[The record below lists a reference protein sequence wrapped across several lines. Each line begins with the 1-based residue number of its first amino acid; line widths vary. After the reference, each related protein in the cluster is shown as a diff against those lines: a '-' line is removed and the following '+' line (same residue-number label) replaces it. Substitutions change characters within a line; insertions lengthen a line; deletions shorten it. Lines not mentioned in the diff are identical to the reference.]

1 MSVPGSQANP
11 PYTEAVPPAVPTVTA
26 SAVPTGQPYYGAPG
40 ADNVQ
45 SAGGGYAQSAY
56 VAQPV
61 QSPALGEKTQ
71 GNPVVVQHNQQ
82 PVQQPVIYATAV
94 PVQQQPQVTHVQYQQ
109 PPPRQTVVTVERYCG
124 PISLIF
130 GLLLAFFI
138 GPFAL
143 LVFACPMDERPRQ
156 VIYTR

>member
-71 GNPVVVQHNQQ
+71 GNPVGRFSGYLYAYLSVSLIIPCWQ
-82 PVQQPVIYATAV
+82 PHANLK
-94 PVQQQPQVTHVQYQQ
+94 
-109 PPPRQTVVTVERYCG
+109 VVTSY
-124 PISLIF
+124 
-130 GLLLAFFI
+130 LL
-138 GPFAL
+138 G
-143 LVFACPMDERPRQ
+143 
-156 VIYTR
+156 